1 VQGREKQEK
10 ILRLFYTIKYTTIH
24 YTWDDGNGFECPEYA
39 EGSQSGE
46 IADLDGQSGVA
57 GENDDKVQPIPRAAQ
72 IRQTV
77 KDQSFGHG
85 FDHHFT
91 RVDAQEHVP
100 IQCTQKAKSQTINKE
115 ANQSPFRIGSFIPS
129 GQERGE
135 ENYY

>member
-1 VQGREKQEK
+1 MR
-10 ILRLFYTIKYTTIH
+10 
-24 YTWDDGNGFECPEYA
+24 TWDDGNGFKCPEYA

-57 GENDDKVQPIPRAAQ
+57 GEDDDKVEPIPRAAQ

-85 FDHHFT
+85 FDHHFA

-100 IQCTQKAKSQTINKE
+100 IQGESQESQTINKG
-115 ANQSPFRIGSFIPS
+115 ANQSPLPAGLVHSSATITDGQDPS
-129 GQERGE
+129 G
-135 ENYY
+135 